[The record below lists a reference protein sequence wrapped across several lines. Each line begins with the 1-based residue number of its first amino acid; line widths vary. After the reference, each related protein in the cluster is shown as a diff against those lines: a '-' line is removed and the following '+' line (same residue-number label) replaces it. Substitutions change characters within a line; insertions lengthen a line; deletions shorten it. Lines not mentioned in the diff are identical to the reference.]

1 MNYSD
6 EEKIKRFL
14 DAQEHPEHY
23 TDEELQEIIN
33 EAQPIVQLKRAL
45 TEERAENED
54 IDVDSAWQAFCQA
67 HEAQPHSKAEP
78 HADTTPQSDHTA
90 QPDADSVT
98 VLSHHR
104 LPRWLRVAAVFL
116 GCVLLTGVALAAMT
130 GLGWLRN
137 PFAKEKPEVAQRTSV
152 TASSQDTAATADSIS
167 PRQKESKPAPVV
179 KVFDNATL
187 ADILDEMG
195 RYYGLKV
202 IYRNAS
208 AKAIRLH
215 FQWDQ
220 AKGID
225 AALSVLNG
233 FQQIAVTHNG
243 NEIVV
248 E

>member
-1 MNYSD
+1 M
-6 EEKIKRFL
+6 
-14 DAQEHPEHY
+14 
-23 TDEELQEIIN
+23 
-33 EAQPIVQLKRAL
+33 
-45 TEERAENED
+45 
-54 IDVDSAWQAFCQA
+54 
-67 HEAQPHSKAEP
+67 
-78 HADTTPQSDHTA
+78 
-90 QPDADSVT
+90 
-98 VLSHHR
+98 LSHHR

-167 PRQKESKPAPVV
+167 PRQKVSKPAPVV

>member
-1 MNYSD
+1 MNDTD

-23 TDEELQEIIN
+23 TDEELKEIID
-33 EAQPIVQLKRAL
+33 EGQPLAQLKRAL
-45 TEERAENED
+45 TEERTENED
-54 IDVDSAWQAFCQA
+54 IDVDSAWRAFCQA
-67 HEAQPHSKAEP
+67 HDAKQHSKAEP
-78 HADTTPQSDHTA
+78 HTVTAQHSDHTA

-104 LPRWLRVAAVFL
+104 LPHWLRVAAVFL

-137 PFAKEKPEVAQRTSV
+137 PFAKEKTEVTQRTSV

>member
-23 TDEELQEIIN
+23 TDEELKEIID
-33 EAQPIVQLKRAL
+33 ETRPLAQLKRAL
-45 TEERAENED
+45 TEERAENEGV
-54 IDVDSAWQAFCQA
+54 DVDSAWRAFCQVHDA
-67 HEAQPHSKAEP
+67 KQHSKSEP
-78 HADTTPQSDHTA
+78 YPGTTPQSDRTD
-90 QPDADSVT
+90 QPDTDSVA
-98 VLSHHR
+98 VLSRRR

-130 GLGWLRN
+130 GLGWLHN
-137 PFAKEKPEVAQRTSV
+137 PFATEKPEVAQRTSV
-152 TASSQDTAATADSIS
+152 KASSQDTAATADSIS
-167 PRQKESKPAPVV
+167 PRQKVSKPAPMV

-187 ADILDEMG
+187 ADILDEIG

-208 AKAIRLH
+208 AKTIRLH
-215 FQWDQ
+215 FEWDQ
-220 AKGID
+220 AKSVD
-225 AALSVLNG
+225 AAIAVLNG
-233 FQQIAVTHNG
+233 FQQIAVTHSG